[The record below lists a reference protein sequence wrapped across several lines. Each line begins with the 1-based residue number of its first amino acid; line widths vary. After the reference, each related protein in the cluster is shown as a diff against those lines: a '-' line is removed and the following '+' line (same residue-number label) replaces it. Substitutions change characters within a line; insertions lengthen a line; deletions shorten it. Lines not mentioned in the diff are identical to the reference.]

1 MKKIICLITVILL
14 LPSIF
19 CFAELPLYTNTT
31 LDIDNPEP
39 LEKEFWDYINA
50 QSPNEWITAS
60 LMGII
65 YRESNF
71 RSNAVAGW
79 YLAKWADISTEF
91 TERIDAGL
99 QDDSS
104 LDDFVHTSRYVHGGY
119 GLIQWCMPHTL
130 KLFYHYMQ
138 ERETT
143 IADIKAQIDFTFWD
157 LKTNHYVTWDFICN
171 TAPDLYT
178 VNWWLAT
185 YYEGT
190 QSYGTTFY
198 YTYIYDQ
205 RYAGK

>member
-19 CFAELPLYTNTT
+19 CFAELPLYTNMT

-79 YLAKWADISTEF
+79 YLAKWTDLSAYLTALVDEWLEDS
-91 TERIDAGL
+91 
-99 QDDSS
+99 SS
-104 LDDFVHTSRYVHGGY
+104 LDEFIYRSRYVHGGY
-119 GLIQWCMPHTL
+119 GLI
-130 KLFYHYMQ
+130 
-138 ERETT
+138 
-143 IADIKAQIDFTFWD
+143 
-157 LKTNHYVTWDFICN
+157 
-171 TAPDLYT
+171 
-178 VNWWLAT
+178 
-185 YYEGT
+185 
-190 QSYGTTFY
+190 
-198 YTYIYDQ
+198 
-205 RYAGK
+205 